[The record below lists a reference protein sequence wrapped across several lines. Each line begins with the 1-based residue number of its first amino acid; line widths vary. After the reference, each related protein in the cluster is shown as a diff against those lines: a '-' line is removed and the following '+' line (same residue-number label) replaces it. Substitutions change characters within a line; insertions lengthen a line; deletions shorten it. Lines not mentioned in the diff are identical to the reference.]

1 MFKLSDKWKKV
12 AELKYADDIGI
23 DISLLSDKQKKEAY
37 EEVEAYSIFLS
48 DEKLKE
54 LFDYE

>member
-1 MFKLSDKWKKV
+1 MFPLTKKWKEI
-12 AELKYADDIGI
+12 AEKKYADDIGI